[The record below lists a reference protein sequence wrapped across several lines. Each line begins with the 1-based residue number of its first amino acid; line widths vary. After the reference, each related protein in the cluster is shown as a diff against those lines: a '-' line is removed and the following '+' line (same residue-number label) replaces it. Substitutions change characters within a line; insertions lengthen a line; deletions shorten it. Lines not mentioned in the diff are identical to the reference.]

1 MPGCKTFR
9 TWLKCYLLVSK
20 KNRPWTQTA
29 TNAMFLVNTNLT
41 TPYLAGSM
49 LVAGMAITVP
59 QRVRTSTRCVA
70 FLWSFLSS
78 ATICNSRLKDPVK
91 MICRV
96 SSYTVTLVILY
107 ILLLNYTAP
116 WSRWFFNLPGVPHF
130 TAGHPLSPR
139 GFVRLGPLRP
149 HGGHDV
155 AMSSL
160 GGERCNG
167 RSAVSWPMV
176 IEIFHRTIKR
186 TLMKYEIDL

>member
-1 MPGCKTFR
+1 MLPF
-9 TWLKCYLLVSK
+9 SFK

-78 ATICNSRLKDPVK
+78 ATICNFGLKDPVK

-96 SSYTVTLVILY
+96 SSYTITLVILY
-107 ILLLNYTAP
+107 ILVLKLHCTMKPVIFLTSQGYLTLRQGILFHHGALCALALCGRTAAMTSLCRP
-116 WSRWFFNLPGVPHF
+116 WVVSAAMDARRCHDSWWLKYFIGLSK
-130 TAGHPLSPR
+130 GHWWNMR
-139 GFVRLGPLRP
+139 
-149 HGGHDV
+149 
-155 AMSSL
+155 
-160 GGERCNG
+160 
-167 RSAVSWPMV
+167 
-176 IEIFHRTIKR
+176 
-186 TLMKYEIDL
+186 